1 MPLGLKVVHE
11 KGNADA
17 LMKRLREK
25 SPSVYVGI
33 PAASAAERAS
43 AAADLADLATGPR
56 KKHIQEAS
64 EQDVNNAELLFIFSK
79 GSPARNQD
87 PRPVLEPAI
96 EADGNRQP
104 ISRELAGMA
113 KAHLDGDKA
122 KEMEFANR
130 AALAGQ
136 NAARDWFT
144 DSRNSWSPNAP
155 STIAAKGSDR
165 PGIDLGLMRGA
176 IVGIVD
182 PGEK

>member
-1 MPLGLKVVHE
+1 MIGLKVIHE
-11 KGNADA
+11 KGDADE
-17 LMKRLREK
+17 LMKRLKTK
-25 SPSVYVGI
+25 SPAVYVGI

-43 AAADLADLATGPR
+43 AALELADLATGKR
-56 KKHIQEAS
+56 KKHIEEAS
-64 EQDVNNAELLFIFSK
+64 KQDVNNAELLFIFSK

-87 PRPVLEPAI
+87 ARPVLEPAI
-96 EADGNRQP
+96 EADGNKQP

-113 KAHLDGDKA
+113 RAHLDGDKA
-122 KEMEFANR
+122 KEMDFANR

-144 DSRNSWSPNAP
+144 DSRNAWAPNAP

-182 PGEK
+182 PGGK